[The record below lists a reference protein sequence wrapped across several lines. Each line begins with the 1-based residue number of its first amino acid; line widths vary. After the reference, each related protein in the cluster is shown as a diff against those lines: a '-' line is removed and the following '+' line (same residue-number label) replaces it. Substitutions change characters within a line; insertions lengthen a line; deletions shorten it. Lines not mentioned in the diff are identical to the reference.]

1 MSNQIPNPQAIDS
14 DAFNGVKRPGESYR
28 WKTDVEPLVAV
39 LLAFYRRAH
48 DLGWTTPEMDD
59 ARALLHKYAPLEVW
73 P

>member
-1 MSNQIPNPQAIDS
+1 MSNQIPNPQGVKHS
-14 DAFNGVKRPGESYR
+14 HFKGVKRPYESYR
-28 WKTDVEPLVAV
+28 WKSDVEPLVAV

-48 DLGWTTPEMDD
+48 DLGWTTPEMAD